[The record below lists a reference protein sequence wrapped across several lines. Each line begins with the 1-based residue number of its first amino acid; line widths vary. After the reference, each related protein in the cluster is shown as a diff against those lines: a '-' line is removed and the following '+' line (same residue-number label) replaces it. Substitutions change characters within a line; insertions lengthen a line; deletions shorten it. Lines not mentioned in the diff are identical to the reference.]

1 MKILQTDYPKW
12 NVYEVTEEDSKKIT
26 DNIYHNV

>member
-1 MKILQTDYPKW
+1 MKPKDPKW